1 MGTRDNN
8 NQTSAKNTKAIIGLS
23 PEFLYFLKEAIHAE
37 RVEEVRKLTNALHH
51 PDLADL
57 LEGMTVERR
66 EWLIEIL
73 REDLN
78 PNMITELDESV
89 LWQQGCRARH
99 CQ

>member
-8 NQTSAKNTKAIIGLS
+8 NQTSAKNTKEIIGLS
-23 PEFLYFLKEAIHAE
+23 PEFLFFFNEAIHGE
-37 RVEEVRKLTNALHH
+37 RVEEVRKLTNSLRHS
-51 PDLADL
+51 DLADL

-78 PNMITELDESV
+78 PNMIAELDESV
-89 LWQQGCRARH
+89 LWQLGCRARH